1 MGGASR
7 EKLTPPP
14 PFPSAHKTP
23 FINSFASGTARVA
36 SQSLPR
42 CLQPKLMG
50 PHIHPD
56 VGWRRPPWISI
67 FISSHSSRP
76 PERPSLLVLSRNK
89 PRSEHAHSTPS
100 SGPAV
105 DLGAVARQQALGG
118 VQTQETDCSHATV
131 IQYRGD
137 ACLSAP
143 RYLAL
148 TRTPKQMLQQWMHL

>member
-1 MGGASR
+1 MFDLAAGGRGKEKERVGGASR

-76 PERPSLLVLSRNK
+76 RRDLPSWSSAETSQDLS
-89 PRSEHAHSTPS
+89 
-100 SGPAV
+100 
-105 DLGAVARQQALGG
+105 
-118 VQTQETDCSHATV
+118 
-131 IQYRGD
+131 
-137 ACLSAP
+137 
-143 RYLAL
+143 
-148 TRTPKQMLQQWMHL
+148 TRTQRRVRGPPWTWELWPDSRHSVAFRRRKPIARTRPLFSTAEMPVLAHPGI